1 MAGGSH
7 VTSFQRQVIVP
18 LQRVGHQLKRY
29 VLIEGLSRCVTILVG
44 MAAIQL
50 FLDRMLVMGLGP
62 RVAMLV
68 VLLGVVGYQF
78 YGRVIR
84 PALLRVDVND
94 LATILERQD
103 GALHDELVSAVAF
116 ATGGPRN
123 PLRDSPAMVD
133 ALIAEASSQFGRLS
147 TRKVLRRDRYLRYFG
162 LGLTASAVTVGAFTL
177 APDTM
182 AAYVARDLLLG
193 EAAWPART
201 RIVLEGFRNGRLRWP
216 IGDELTLVAR
226 AEQEVPSALRAE
238 FEYASGDRVIRDMDR
253 RGENHFVLDFGPL
266 ATAMKVRCLI
276 RRFGLDQ
283 RTEWSTID
291 AVRRPV
297 VERVRIEVTPPK
309 YARRDPFV
317 LPPGQASADIIR
329 GSRVRI
335 DATMSQPV
343 VQAALV
349 TMDARR
355 PVSEARI
362 EEGGTGVWAEFVPL
376 RRGTFFFD
384 VCDEAGLDDRH
395 PVTYTFDLIPDPPP
409 KVRLTLPGAGGL
421 VVSNAILE
429 LEIES
434 EDNLGLKSVELLHRT
449 RPGGGAS
456 GGKATTQNAVIPW
469 TSEPLS
475 GFVAGQLR
483 YELQRPWSLLP
494 LTLSPGD
501 QLTLQ
506 VRAVDDQPPPPASPT
521 EPASQGDKAAGDVS
535 QASAVGVGVSLAYT
549 LRVVTAEEFLVEL
562 GRREHEWRREF
573 EQIIKAQEQI
583 HRRIIDLND
592 RPASEGGS
600 SQRSA
605 AYGSE
610 ARTQRQ
616 QGPRCKTVARQFEQ
630 ILSELKV
637 NQLASP
643 TVRRRLGVGVLRPL
657 RKLVN
662 TDLAAAADLIEGLGR
677 QYVAEDAAQL
687 EQLET
692 RIIRE
697 MYSVLA
703 NMLKWEGYNE
713 AVALLR
719 DIVGLQE
726 SLNKDTQA
734 VLEREFD
741 KLFDDRP
748 TTKPVDQ
755 P

>member
-1 MAGGSH
+1 M
-7 VTSFQRQVIVP
+7 TSFQRQVIVP
-18 LQRVGHQLKRY
+18 LQQVGHQLKRY
-29 VLIEGLSRCVTILVG
+29 VLIEGLSRCAAILVA
-44 MAAIQL
+44 MAAVQL

-62 RVAMLV
+62 RMAMLA
-68 VLLGVVGYQF
+68 VLLGVGGYQF

-94 LATILERQD
+94 LAAILERRD
-103 GALHDELVSAVAF
+103 GALGDELVSAVAF

-123 PLRDSPAMVD
+123 PLRDSPAMVE
-133 ALIAEASSQFGRLS
+133 AMIAEASSRFDHLS
-147 TRKVLRRDRYLRYFG
+147 TRKILRRDRYLRYSG
-162 LGLTASAVTVGAFTL
+162 LGLVALAVAVGAFTL
-177 APDTM
+177 APETM

-193 EAAWPART
+193 EAAWPVGT

-216 IGDELTLVAR
+216 IGDDLTLVAR
-226 AEQEVPSALRAE
+226 AEQVVPSALRAE
-238 FEYASGDRVIRDMDR
+238 FEYASGERVIRDMDR
-253 RGENHFVLDFGPL
+253 RGEDHFVLDFGPL
-266 ATAMKVRCLI
+266 AAAMQVRCLI
-276 RRFGLDQ
+276 RRFGVDQ
-283 RTEWSTID
+283 RTEWSSIE
-291 AVRRPV
+291 AVHRPV

-309 YARRDPFV
+309 YARREPFV

-355 PVSEARI
+355 PASEARI
-362 EEGGTGVWAEFVPL
+362 EEGGTTVWAEFVPL

-384 VCDEAGLDDRH
+384 VRDEAGLDDRR

-409 KVRLTLPGAGGL
+409 KVRLSLPGAGGL

-429 LEIES
+429 LEIQS
-434 EDNLGLKSVELLHRT
+434 EDNLGLKSVELLR
-449 RPGGGAS
+449 RSRQAGGAS
-456 GGKATTQNAVIPW
+456 GGKATAQNTVVPW
-469 TSEPLS
+469 TAEPLS

-483 YELQRPWSLLP
+483 YELKRPWSLLP
-494 LTLSPGD
+494 LSLSPGD

-506 VRAVDDQPPPPASPT
+506 VRAVDHQPPPPPSPT
-521 EPASQGDKAAGDVS
+521 KPAPQDEQPAVDVDQES
-535 QASAVGVGVSLAYT
+535 GVGVGVSLAYT

-605 AYGSE
+605 SYGSE

-637 NQLASP
+637 NQLAPP
-643 TVRRRLGVGVLRPL
+643 TVRRRLGVGVLRSL
-657 RKLVN
+657 RQLIN
-662 TDLAAAADLIEGLGR
+662 TDLGA
-677 QYVAEDAAQL
+677 
-687 EQLET
+687 
-692 RIIRE
+692 
-697 MYSVLA
+697 
-703 NMLKWEGYNE
+703 
-713 AVALLR
+713 
-719 DIVGLQE
+719 
-726 SLNKDTQA
+726 
-734 VLEREFD
+734 
-741 KLFDDRP
+741 
-748 TTKPVDQ
+748 
-755 P
+755 